1 MTPLPEHRVAARLGL
16 NPRSVAATIEL
27 LNGGATVPFIARYR
41 KEATASAD
49 RGPLDEVQIGQIK
62 DTYQKLLD
70 FDKRREAILKSIAE
84 QDKLTPE
91 LRRKI
96 DDTTSLTDLED
107 LYLPYKQ
114 KRKTRAT
121 MAIERGLEP
130 LANVLIAQREASI
143 ERIAQRYL
151 SDTVPTMTDALQG
164 ARDILA
170 ERISEDADARQRI
183 RSLFEREAT
192 VRSTVKKGKED
203 KGAKFKDYFD
213 FEEPL
218 KRVPS
223 HRLLALRRGEAEGFL
238 SVSISPGEEAAI
250 ERLERQFI
258 AERSG
263 TAVCK
268 GMATNACSNPRLKPN
283 LPSTQRQ
290 KPMPMLSRFLPITC
304 NSYYSARPSVSS
316 GSWPLTLASEQVAK
330 RFAWMHRATYQSIR
344 CCIWRNPTRSGSR
357 HPKR

>member
-1 MTPLPEHRVAARLGL
+1 MPPRHVFFCPVSSLGHFCGHIINSFMTQLPEQRVAAQLGL
-16 NPRSVAATIEL
+16 NARSVAATIEL

-70 FDKRREAILKSIAE
+70 LDKRREAILKSIDE

-96 DDTTSLTDLED
+96 EATNSLTDLED

-114 KRKTRAT
+114 KRKTRAI

-130 LANVLIAQREASI
+130 LANVLIAQRETNI

-151 SDTVPTMTDALQG
+151 SDVVPTVADALQG

-183 RSLFEREAT
+183 RNLFEREAII
-192 VRSTVKKGKED
+192 RSIVKKGKETD
-203 KGAKFKDYFD
+203 GIKFKDYFD
-213 FEEPL
+213 FAEPL
-218 KRVPS
+218 RRVPS

-238 SVSISPGEEAAI
+238 SVSIGPDEEAAI

-263 TAVCK
+263 TPLVKNRCRWPF
-268 GMATNACSNPRLKPN
+268 GMDTNACSNPRSKPN
-283 LPSTQRQ
+283 LPTFES
-290 KPMPMLSRFLPITC
+290 KS
-304 NSYYSARPSVSS
+304 
-316 GSWPLTLASEQVAK
+316 
-330 RFAWMHRATYQSIR
+330 
-344 CCIWRNPTRSGSR
+344 
-357 HPKR
+357 

>member
-1 MTPLPEHRVAARLGL
+1 MTQLPEQRVAAQLGL
-16 NPRSVAATIEL
+16 NPKSVAATIEL

-84 QDKLTPE
+84 QGKLTPE

-96 DDTTSLTDLED
+96 DDTNTLIDLED

-130 LANVLIAQREASI
+130 LANVIIAQRETTI

-151 SDTVPTMTDALQG
+151 SDVVPTVADALQG

-183 RSLFEREAT
+183 RNLFEREAT
-192 VRSTVKKGKED
+192 VRSTVKKGK
-203 KGAKFKDYFD
+203 K
-213 FEEPL
+213 
-218 KRVPS
+218 
-223 HRLLALRRGEAEGFL
+223 
-238 SVSISPGEEAAI
+238 
-250 ERLERQFI
+250 Q
-258 AERSG
+258 
-263 TAVCK
+263 
-268 GMATNACSNPRLKPN
+268 MAQN
-283 LPSTQRQ
+283 
-290 KPMPMLSRFLPITC
+290 LPIT
-304 NSYYSARPSVSS
+304 
-316 GSWPLTLASEQVAK
+316 LTSK
-330 RFAWMHRATYQSIR
+330 
-344 CCIWRNPTRSGSR
+344 NP
-357 HPKR
+357 